1 MQIELSPKAITAG
14 LGLLSVIVSVW
25 VAFVLL
31 QKRIEYLEESL
42 DWVSSR
48 LWSMNGEAGPPPP
61 RPHW

>member
-1 MQIELSPKAITAG
+1 MQIDLSPKAITAG

-48 LWSMNGEAGPPPP
+48 PGSACPPADS
-61 RPHW
+61 RH